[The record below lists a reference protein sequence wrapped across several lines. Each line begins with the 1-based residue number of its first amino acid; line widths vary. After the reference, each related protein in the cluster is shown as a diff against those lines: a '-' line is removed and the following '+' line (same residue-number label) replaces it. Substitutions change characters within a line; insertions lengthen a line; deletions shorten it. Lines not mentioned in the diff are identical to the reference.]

1 MMKALEALV
10 TIHGYKTI
18 GNHAVAKNAPVSLYI
33 KHNSGRGIVPEWR
46 EAHGFN
52 RCFLY
57 HGNKICLVDDR
68 RKRIILT
75 NAGYRTRST
84 TRALNDYQRYFVDGL
99 GYQIVED
106 H

>member
-10 TIHGYKTI
+10 SVHGYKSV
-18 GNHAVAKNAPVSLYI
+18 GNHAVAKIASVSLYI
-33 KHNSGRGIVPEWR
+33 KHNSERVLVPEWR
-46 EAHGFN
+46 EAHGFY

-75 NAGYRTRST
+75 NAGWRTRST
-84 TRALNDYQRYFVDGL
+84 ARALNDYRRYFVEEL
-99 GYQIVED
+99 GYTEW
-106 H
+106 

>member
-10 TIHGYKTI
+10 SVHGYKSI
-18 GNHAVAKNAPVSLYI
+18 GNHAVAKIASVSLYI
-33 KHNSGRGIVPEWR
+33 KHNSERVLVPEWR

-57 HGNKICLVDDR
+57 HGNKICLVDDQ

-75 NAGYRTRST
+75 NAGWRTRST
-84 TRALNDYQRYFVDGL
+84 ARALNDYRRYFVEEL
-99 GYQIVED
+99 GYTEW
-106 H
+106 